1 MANAKPYFNSD
12 DLVKSVLRRISVPLS
27 QNTYM
32 YDDILAFANEELLL
46 NAVPQVKQ
54 AHQEYFVYKKTVP
67 LVSNISVYPI
77 PDRALGMV
85 LRDLNWSDA
94 SGNFFDMS
102 KVAEE
107 DKAYFQQNIGSNQS
121 IGLYYVEGNTIVLT
135 PQVVSNPTGSLNFFI
150 YLRPNQLVRPD
161 RAAKIQNFLK
171 TITISSAIA
180 DGDNITITTG
190 NQSAVPNSQ
199 IFTAIAGGSPV
210 GNQFLIDA
218 DPTVTAG
225 NLNTAITNALIDGT
239 STSLS
244 GAVITFNYDDLSTT
258 FNIISTGIAV
268 DNNNVYIQFDQL
280 PSTYTDPDTNE
291 TSALYTANGLVDFL
305 QTNPGHRTYT
315 YDIKLRQIL
324 AGNIGRFTATDLQTY
339 LNNSSGG
346 TLSYMQIVVG
356 DYICLQNEC
365 IIPQIPPELHNA
377 LAERTASRVLMGQG
391 DAAGYQMSQGKI
403 AEMDVKQAEII
414 NSRVEGSVT
423 KVFNRNNL
431 LRMGKR
437 SSIRRV

>member
-1 MANAKPYFNSD
+1 MSAKPYFNSD
-12 DLVKSVLRRISVPLS
+12 DLVKSVLRRISSPLS
-27 QNTYM
+27 QNTYT

-54 AHQEYFVYKKTVP
+54 AHQEYFVFKKTVP
-67 LVSNISVYPI
+67 LVSNVSVYPI

-94 SGNFFDMS
+94 SGNFFDMA
-102 KVAEE
+102 KIAEE
-107 DKAYFQQNIGSNQS
+107 DKAYFARNISSNQ
-121 IGLYYVEGNTIVLT
+121 GMGQYYIEGNTVVLASQLVT
-135 PQVVSNPTGSLNFFI
+135 NPTGSLNFFL

-161 RAAKIQNFLK
+161 RAAKILNFVK
-171 TITISSAIA
+171 NITISSAIA

-190 NQSAVPNSQ
+190 NQSVAPNVQ
-199 IFTAIAGGSPV
+199 TFTAIASGSPV

-218 DPTVTAG
+218 DPQVTAG

-239 STSLS
+239 STTLS
-244 GAVITFNYDDLSTT
+244 GVVIMFNYDDITTT
-258 FNIISTGIAV
+258 FNIISSGILV

-280 PSTYTDPDTNE
+280 PSTYTDPDTNQ
-291 TSALYTANGLVDFL
+291 TSPLYVANGLVDFL

-315 YDIKLRQIL
+315 YDVKLRQIL
-324 AGNIGRFTATDLQTY
+324 AGNIGRFAMSDLQTY

-346 TLSYMQIVVG
+346 VLQFMQIVVG
-356 DYICLQNEC
+356 DYIGLQNEC
-365 IIPQIPPELHNA
+365 IIPQIPSELHNA

-391 DAAGYQMSQGKI
+391 DAQGYQMSQSKI

-414 NSRVEGSVT
+414 NSRVEGAVT
-423 KVFNRNNL
+423 KVFNRYSM
-431 LRMGKR
+431 LRSGKR
-437 SSIRRV
+437 GTIR